1 MGKAIKKFVFQLFAG
16 ANITTIIA
24 MLLVGYADRIN
35 PALHPSLSSMGLLLP
50 VMLSINLGFLVFWI
64 FFHPKHVWIPLL

>member
-35 PALHPSLSSMGLLLP
+35 PALHPSLAN
-50 VMLSINLGFLVFWI
+50 LSLIHI
-64 FFHPKHVWIPLL
+64 